1 MESGNTE
8 GKVSHRRFTESE
20 DQMLMYAIS
29 KYGSANWNVIARLV
43 PNRNARQCYERW
55 ANYLSPFIKRDEW
68 TKEEDAIL
76 LQKYQEYQ
84 MKWTK
89 IQTFLPGRTVSS
101 IKSRY
106 RKLTKVPKNK
116 YSPNAYQTLQNS
128 QIFAQENN
136 IFPNQTEN
144 INQMFQTPAAAPQQ
158 VNQLEKPKNIDTDQ
172 TFNFFEFPL
181 DDIDFFQFSLNCN
194 E

>member
-1 MESGNTE
+1 METTIPESKTP
-8 GKVSHRRFTESE
+8 HRRFTESE

-68 TKEEDAIL
+68 TREEDAIL
-76 LQKYQEYQ
+76 LQKFQEYQ

-116 YSPNAYQTLQNS
+116 YYMNEYQTQQNETS
-128 QIFAQENN
+128 FDIQNN
-136 IFPNQTEN
+136 ILPNN
-144 INQMFQTPAAAPQQ
+144 SLDSNQVQQ
-158 VNQLEKPKNIDTDQ
+158 PIVNQVQESESQEKPKTIEKEPA
-172 TFNFFEFPL
+172 FNFFDLPL
-181 DDIDFFQFSLNCN
+181 DDLDFFQFSVNFN
-194 E
+194 